1 MLPPRAGWR
10 DGRDAAGCGR
20 GSLISRFGMCQHPGP
35 RPALQGARRREQ
47 RGGFQHIAR
56 QNFTGPWSREHLLPR
71 AADSAPMES
80 ILTAVADAAAEPLVA
95 VGAATELPKEPPAEV
110 MLMPARPDP
119 VRDHRPPWR
128 LEDPEAVVDAT
139 RALGELPIDYEH
151 QGERS
156 EQNGQPAPAAAWI
169 EDVFVRDGAIW
180 GKVEWTERAAAM
192 IRARE
197 YRYLSPLFQH
207 TRDRRITRLRGAGLT
222 NDRAFDMPALARAET
237 TGAPMT
243 AEQLKKLRK
252 ALSLPA
258 DAGEEKILEAAAS
271 AAAAH
276 TAIGTIAA
284 AVGLDSAAEAS
295 AVATAVTESATGL
308 KAVAKAAGLE
318 EGAKASEIETAVK
331 EARATA
337 SASGDPDPS
346 KFVPRAEF
354 DRVSERLKA
363 VEDSTAEE
371 KATASVDAAVT
382 AGKIAPA
389 QRDWALSYAKTD
401 PAGFATYV
409 EKAPAIVAPGDRTVP
424 PGSPAPDPDAELT
437 ADELATARAMG
448 IEPEKFKESRKR
460 LHDARGT
467 A

>member
-1 MLPPRAGWR
+1 
-10 DGRDAAGCGR
+10 
-20 GSLISRFGMCQHPGP
+20 
-35 RPALQGARRREQ
+35 
-47 RGGFQHIAR
+47 
-56 QNFTGPWSREHLLPR
+56 
-71 AADSAPMES
+71 MES
-80 ILTAVADAAAEPLVA
+80 ILTALADAAADELIA
-95 VGAATELPKEPPAEV
+95 IGAAVDLPDEPPREM

-128 LEDPEAVVDAT
+128 LEDAEAVAGAT
-139 RALGELPIDYEH
+139 RALGDLAIDYEH

-156 EQNGQPAPAAAWI
+156 ALNGQPAPAAAWI
-169 EDVFVRDGAIW
+169 KDVFVRDGAIW
-180 GKVEWTERAAAM
+180 GRIEWTDRAAAM

-197 YRYLSPLFQH
+197 YRYFSPSFNY
-207 TRDRRITRLRGAGLT
+207 TRDRRITRLRGGGLT

-237 TGAPMT
+237 TGADMDK
-243 AEQLKKLRK
+243 EQLKKLRK
-252 ALSLPA
+252 ALGLPD
-258 DAGEEKILEAAAS
+258 DAGEEKILAAAAS
-271 AAAAH
+271 AAAAQ

-284 AVGLDSAAEAS
+284 SVGLEADAEPS
-295 AVATAVTESATGL
+295 AVATAVAESATGL

-346 KFVPRAEF
+346 RFVPRGEF

-424 PGSPAPDPDAELT
+424 PGSPSPDPEAELT